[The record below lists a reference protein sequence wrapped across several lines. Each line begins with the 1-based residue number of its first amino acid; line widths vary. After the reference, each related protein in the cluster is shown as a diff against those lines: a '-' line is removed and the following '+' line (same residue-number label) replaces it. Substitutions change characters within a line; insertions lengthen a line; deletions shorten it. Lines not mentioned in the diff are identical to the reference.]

1 MIKEKLTIRPADVRD
16 TNLVFSFI
24 QALAEYEERTEDVY
38 LTEAQLKVILFQRC
52 AAKVIIAELDGRP
65 AGFALYY
72 PAVSTFSGRVNLY
85 IEDLFVYPDDRR
97 KGVGQALIDTLSRMP
112 EADGLK
118 WLCLA
123 DNLEGQAFY
132 KRLGAHKGLMSV
144 PYVMDGMPS

>member
-1 MIKEKLTIRPADVRD
+1 MTKKKLTVRPANIED
-16 TNLVFSFI
+16 TKLVFSFI
-24 QALAEYEERTEDVY
+24 QALAEYEGRPEDVY
-38 LTEAQLKVILFQRC
+38 LTEGQLEAILFRRC
-52 AAKVIIAELDGRP
+52 AAKVIIAEIDSRP

-72 PAVSTFSGRVNLY
+72 PVVSTFSGRINLY

-97 KGVGQALIDTLSRMP
+97 KGVGRALIDTLCRMP

-132 KRLGAHKGLMSV
+132 KKLGARKGLMSV
-144 PYVMDGMPS
+144 PYVMDGVPS